1 MVSPTSSTM
10 NPTHIVFPAARPE
23 LRLKR
28 SPATDPAKLRE
39 LETALMEGQ
48 KVLQADN
55 EALRQREE
63 NLQAYEQRLRSLQN
77 QVQGNKPD
85 AHISTT
91 STNRQSA
98 GNESA
103 LTADWSKLHRAREL
117 LEVEQRQ
124 LSEDQHVLL
133 QARDV
138 LRQREANLIAR
149 EEAVALAEARLQVAA
164 PEPTKP
170 ARGLFGLTRAP
181 FKLPKSVFTK
191 S

>member
-1 MVSPTSSTM
+1 M

>member
-1 MVSPTSSTM
+1 M
-10 NPTHIVFPAARPE
+10 NPTHIVFPAAPPE

-28 SPATDPAKLRE
+28 SPATDPATLRE

-48 KVLQADN
+48 KNLQADN

-63 NLQAYEQRLRSLQN
+63 NLQAYEQRLRNLQN
-77 QVQGNKPD
+77 QVQGAASGGHVATGTANSHP
-85 AHISTT
+85 
-91 STNRQSA
+91 A
-98 GNESA
+98 GSESA
-103 LTADWSKLHRAREL
+103 LSTDWSKLHRAREL

-133 QARDV
+133 QAREV
-138 LRQREANLIAR
+138 LRKREVNLIAR
-149 EEAVALAEARLQVAA
+149 EGAVALAEAQLRVAA

-170 ARGLFGLTRAP
+170 SRGLFGMTRAP